1 MAKTI
6 LNFHFDYL
14 TPSLIENRYH
24 LYMYRMA
31 GSPDKKEFLKGR
43 MNIVDSLV
51 MRIAELNTH
60 DVLNELNTHGHNI
73 HCR

>member
-1 MAKTI
+1 
-6 LNFHFDYL
+6 
-14 TPSLIENRYH
+14 
-24 LYMYRMA
+24 MA

-60 DVLNELNTHGHNI
+60 DVLDELNSLGDNI

>member
-1 MAKTI
+1 
-6 LNFHFDYL
+6 
-14 TPSLIENRYH
+14 
-24 LYMYRMA
+24 MA

-51 MRIAELNTH
+51 MIIAELNTD
-60 DVLNELNTHGHNI
+60 DVLDELNSLGDNI

>member
-1 MAKTI
+1 
-6 LNFHFDYL
+6 
-14 TPSLIENRYH
+14 
-24 LYMYRMA
+24 MA

-60 DVLNELNTHGHNI
+60 DVLDELNSLGDNI
-73 HCR
+73 HFSYFHAILTSLC